1 MTAMQDLDLDGLV
14 LVGGARTNLTFKV
27 RTICSIRSIRMNVLL
42 NILLKDERIGSV
54 ELIWIACYS

>member
-1 MTAMQDLDLDGLV
+1 MSAMQDLDLDGLV

-27 RTICSIRSIRMNVLL
+27 RTISSICSIRMNVLL

-54 ELIWIACYS
+54 ELI